1 MNVNQDKDLKSSRK
15 REEFNWLNT
24 INFHLINSIM
34 LSLGSIVFISFTF
47 SQHYF
52 MLSSFSAGFALIF
65 FLASTE
71 LYISAK
77 NHDLSAISKD
87 QYELFNREY
96 KMANIDWDKLK
107 DKAFVL
113 CKKKLKQASISYRI
127 GLLLLFIGLFF
138 TYGLSSI
145 VFFAGIGFI
154 IWLIIK

>member
-1 MNVNQDKDLKSSRK
+1 MNVNQDKDLKSNLE

-24 INFHLINSIM
+24 INFHIIKSIL
-34 LSLGSIVFISFTF
+34 LSLGCIIFISFTF
-47 SQHYF
+47 SQYYF
-52 MLSSFSAGFALIF
+52 LLNSFSAGFALIF

-77 NHDLSAISKD
+77 SHDLYTISNDK
-87 QYELFNREY
+87 YKLFNREY
-96 KMANIDWDKLK
+96 KIDNIDWDELK
-107 DKAFVL
+107 YKAFLL
-113 CKKKLKQASISYRI
+113 CKKKVKRASVTYRI

-154 IWLIIK
+154 LWLIIK